1 MTLPV
6 TRQIPATVHGRY
18 LIRPAAAAS
27 RGLILCF
34 HGYATN
40 AEHLLKEVVAIPA
53 IADWTLVA
61 VQALHPFYNT
71 KTGEVVASWMTKLD
85 RELAIE
91 DNTRYVAGVVGE
103 VQQET
108 GVDSPLVYLG
118 FSQGVAMAYRA
129 AAGAAHRCHGLLAL
143 AGDVP
148 PELADTDLT
157 GFPPVLIGRGTGDG
171 WYTEEKLTADVQLLR
186 RKGVAVDFERFDG
199 GHEWTPVFRQR
210 CAELLGG
217 LVDG

>member
-129 AAGAAHRCHGLLAL
+129 AAGAGHPCHGLIAL
-143 AGDVP
+143 GGDVP
-148 PELADTDLT
+148 PELAERDLE
-157 GFPPVLIGRGTGDG
+157 GFPPVLIGRGHLEE
-171 WYTEEKLTADVQLLR
+171 WYGQEQLEADVAVLTD
-186 RKGVAVDFERFDG
+186 KGIAVETCVYKG
-199 GHEWTPVFRQR
+199 GHEWTDEFRRR
-210 CAELLGG
+210 CTDFLSRLTN
-217 LVDG
+217 